1 METRWAG
8 TLAPTV
14 NESCLRTVFA
24 KLKEDRPAGD
34 VDKHAVENIKMK
46 LKQSRVQTF
55 CLDSC
60 DSDEGR
66 ATER

>member
-14 NESCLRTVFA
+14 NERYLRTVFG

-34 VDKHAVENIKMK
+34 VDTCGGKH
-46 LKQSRVQTF
+46 
-55 CLDSC
+55 
-60 DSDEGR
+60 
-66 ATER
+66 